1 MNETK
6 TIVIDAYPWAQPTEA
21 QKAYFDSLAPEAQRQ
36 MLEAAIEEGFNSG
49 LSDKSTE
56 ELLEDVK
63 SQSKNEDQKDPT
75 G

>member
-6 TIVIDAYPWAQPTEA
+6 AIVIDAYPWAQPTEA
-21 QKAYFDSLAPEAQRQ
+21 QKAYFDRLPPEVQRR
-36 MLEAAIEEGFNSG
+36 MLDAAIEEGFNSG
-49 LSDKSTE
+49 LSEKSTD

-63 SQSKNEDQKDPT
+63 TQLKNESQEDPT

>member
-21 QKAYFDSLAPEAQRQ
+21 QKAYFDSLPPEAQRR

-56 ELLEDVK
+56 ELLADVK